1 MFNGDEKLEKKFKM
15 KAKIFFA
22 ILLIVFC
29 VIHILFIDDRNHI
42 DFWSFVPPFSIWLSF
57 YIFYLSG
64 GYGSAL
70 AQSKAIRGEYVIDS
84 ETEDFDEMLRKR
96 REGKNYVPRRVL
108 DERFFDSESDLCDEM
123 LKIKRERDNSTPP
136 KQDDK

>member
-1 MFNGDEKLEKKFKM
+1 M

-84 ETEDFDEMLRKR
+84 ETEDFDEML
-96 REGKNYVPRRVL
+96 
-108 DERFFDSESDLCDEM
+108 
-123 LKIKRERDNSTPP
+123 KIKRERDNSTPP